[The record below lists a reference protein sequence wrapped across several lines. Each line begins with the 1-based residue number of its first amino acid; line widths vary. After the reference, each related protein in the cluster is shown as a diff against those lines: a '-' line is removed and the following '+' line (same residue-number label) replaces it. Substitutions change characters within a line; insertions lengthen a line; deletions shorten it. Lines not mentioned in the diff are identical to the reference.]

1 MSFIIVGILMI
12 AAAAA
17 CVAVPLWRHGSSR
30 RRRDPVATNLAAH
43 EKELKQLERDLH
55 TGVLGVAEYAKRR
68 RELEVTL
75 QQRLDRSAKAAETA
89 PPQRRRAGN
98 RGTAW
103 TMVIAIPV
111 IAGALYAWLGNWR
124 IGVEGVAQASEP
136 AVEQMVA
143 NLAHRLQT
151 TDTNNL
157 KGWVMLGRSYVV
169 MGRYQD
175 ALGAFAHARK
185 LAGDGNANVLA
196 SYAEALA
203 LAHPAKLTGTVAS
216 LFNKVLQ
223 EAPNNPKALWY
234 GGMAA
239 YQQHRNAV
247 AVRRWNRLLA
257 QDPPAQFRRVLKTRI
272 RAAGGAAA
280 PNAAQPTAAAPSSRA
295 AVGVHVTVASNVR
308 GHIASGATLYVFIRA
323 ANDPGPPLAV
333 RRVSAKHFPLT
344 IKLSDQDAMIQG
356 TALSAH
362 HHLEAVARVSKSGK
376 PLKQS
381 GDIMGESKFSW
392 GQGAATVDVT
402 LNHVV
407 K

>member
-1 MSFIIVGILMI
+1 MSFIIIGILMI

-17 CVAVPLWRHGSSR
+17 CVAVPLWRHSLPR
-30 RRRDPVATNLAAH
+30 RRRDPVATNLAVH
-43 EKELKQLERDLH
+43 EKQLKQLERDLH
-55 TGVLGVAEYAKRR
+55 TGALGVAEYAKAR
-68 RELEVTL
+68 RELEVDL
-75 QQRLDRSAKAAETA
+75 QQRLDASANATEAKIPQ
-89 PPQRRRAGN
+89 PPRAGN
-98 RGTAW
+98 RGMAW

-111 IAGALYAWLGNWR
+111 IAGALYGWLGNWR
-124 IGVEGVAQASEP
+124 IGIEGVAQASEP

-185 LAGDGNANVLA
+185 LTGDGNANVLA
-196 SYAEALA
+196 SYAEELA
-203 LAHPAKLTGTVAS
+203 LAHPAKLTGTAAV
-216 LFNKVLQ
+216 LFDRVLQ
-223 EAPNNPKALWY
+223 ESPDNPKALWY

-239 YQQHRNAV
+239 YQEHRNAV

-257 QDPPAQFRRVLKTRI
+257 QDPPAQFRGVLKTRI
-272 RAAGGAAA
+272 RAAGGVVTSDT
-280 PNAAQPTAAAPSSRA
+280 AQQTAAPSSRD
-295 AVGVHVTVASNVR
+295 AVGVHVTIASKVR
-308 GHIASGATLYVFIRA
+308 DRIASGATLYVFIRA
-323 ANDPGPPLAV
+323 ADDPGPPLAV

-344 IKLSDQDAMIQG
+344 IELSDRDAMVQG

-362 HHLEAVARVSKSGK
+362 SSLEVVARVSKSGK
-376 PLKQS
+376 PLKQP
-381 GDIMGESKFSW
+381 GDIMGKSKFIW
-392 GQGAATVDVT
+392 GKGGPQVNVT
-402 LNHVV
+402 IDHVV